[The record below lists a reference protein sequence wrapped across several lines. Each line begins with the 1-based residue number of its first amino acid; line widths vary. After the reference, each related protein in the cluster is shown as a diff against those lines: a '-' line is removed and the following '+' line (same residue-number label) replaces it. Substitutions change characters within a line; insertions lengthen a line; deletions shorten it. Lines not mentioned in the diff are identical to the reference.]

1 MRVRQLCGDVQ
12 FEAFMVRDDCVAQL
26 QHCASLLLKC
36 LQTREKKATSAQGGA
51 VKMSEFNVVK

>member
-1 MRVRQLCGDVQ
+1 MWVRQLCGDVQ

-36 LQTREKKATSAQGGA
+36 LQAREKKRPQLKVGR
-51 VKMSEFNVVK
+51 